1 MGLLLDILTLP
12 VLGAPRFVSWIG
24 QKLVEEVD
32 RESLDEGRVRGEL
45 LELQQR
51 FDAGEVGEEEYDRQ
65 EKALLERLN
74 AVRELKARRGPQV

>member
-12 VLGAPRFVSWIG
+12 VLGAPRLVSWLG
-24 QKLVEEVD
+24 QKIGEEVD

-51 FDAGEVGEEEYDRQ
+51 LDAGEIEEGEYDRQ

-74 AVRELKARRGPQV
+74 AIREFKARRGPQG